1 MSVNKSIKRIVR
13 QFCAERNWI
22 HDSQDKRQQIREK
35 AAGLE
40 CGEAVELS
48 DLAGE
53 EAEEFAV
60 FCKYQENS
68 SMEEIARRIC
78 EKLPRE
84 NDYNVYTVSDSDR
97 HG

>member
-48 DLAGE
+48 DLAEKRRRNLRYSASTGE
-53 EAEEFAV
+53 FQYGRD
-60 FCKYQENS
+60 CTPD
-68 SMEEIARRIC
+68 
-78 EKLPRE
+78 L
-84 NDYNVYTVSDSDR
+84 
-97 HG
+97 